1 MPKLQHDYCYISYYK
16 LENPNGS
23 NVSLYFLLI
32 IEKKLSK
39 KNIISNFYELFEL
52 FNHYGR
58 GQDLKLGT
66 HHEI

>member
-1 MPKLQHDYCYISYYK
+1 MPKLKRNYCYISYHK

-23 NVSLYFLLI
+23 SVSLYFLLI
-32 IEKKLSK
+32 IEEKKKSK
-39 KNIISNFYELFEL
+39 ISSFYELFEL

-66 HHEI
+66 PHEI

>member
-1 MPKLQHDYCYISYYK
+1 MSKLQHDYCYISYYK
-16 LENPNGS
+16 LENPNGES
-23 NVSLYFLLI
+23 VSLFFPLI

-39 KNIISNFYELFEL
+39 KSKICNFYELFEL